1 MCLVLN
7 ILKWLCLDLVKGS
20 YSWREG
26 ESMNS
31 IDDGPYVGLGEER
44 RVLK

>member
-7 ILKWLCLDLVKGS
+7 VLKWLCLDLVKGSYS

-31 IDDGPYVGLGEER
+31 IDDVLMWGWGKKAGP
-44 RVLK
+44 